1 MNDLF
6 QNSKLIE
13 SGASKKIVFKLKKNK
28 YEFILIDF
36 SKDKIEFY
44 NFIKVY
50 KILKNTNISLPKV
63 YEINFTNYLILMED
77 FGNKRFD
84 DYHNQDNIKE
94 LLMTAVNSLITI
106 QNSLSHTNI
115 QNLDKYN
122 FNILITEI
130 KEIVDYYFPYK
141 SIESNLKNVFFDTWK
156 DEFYKFNFYFDSFVH
171 KDFNMNNL
179 IFLPKK
185 KNHLKCGI
193 IDFQGAFL
201 GFSGWD
207 LFSLLEDS
215 RIFFTDKYNREIL
228 KYFYNNTH
236 QKISYEEFINQYYF
250 LNISRQTRLLGRWI
264 KLDSQFKN
272 KGYLK
277 YIDTTIKRLETSLL
291 NLNNKQLSK
300 LYSKI
305 L

>member
-6 QNSKLIE
+6 QNSRLIE

-28 YEFILIDF
+28 YDFILIDF

-50 KILKNTNISLPKV
+50 KILKNINISLPKI

-115 QNLDKYN
+115 QNLDKNN

-215 RIFFTDKYNREIL
+215 RIFFTDKYNKEIL
-228 KYFYNNTH
+228 KYFYNNTY

-264 KLDSQFKN
+264 KLDSQLKN
-272 KGYLK
+272 KGYLN
-277 YIDTTIKRLETSLL
+277 YIDTTIKRLQTSLL

>member
-50 KILKNTNISLPKV
+50 KILKNTNISLPKI

>member
-6 QNSKLIE
+6 QNSRLIE

-28 YEFILIDF
+28 YDFILIDF

-50 KILKNTNISLPKV
+50 KILKNINISLPKI

-115 QNLDKYN
+115 ENLDKYN

-215 RIFFTDKYNREIL
+215 RIFFTDKYNKEIL
-228 KYFYNNTH
+228 KYFYNNTY

-264 KLDSQFKN
+264 KLDSQLKN
-272 KGYLK
+272 KGYLN
-277 YIDTTIKRLETSLL
+277 YIDTTIKRLQTSLL

>member
-6 QNSKLIE
+6 QNSRLIE

-28 YEFILIDF
+28 YDFILIDF

-50 KILKNTNISLPKV
+50 KILKNINISLPKI

-215 RIFFTDKYNREIL
+215 RIFFTDKYNKEIL
-228 KYFYNNTH
+228 KYFYNNTY

-264 KLDSQFKN
+264 KLDSQLKN
-272 KGYLK
+272 KGYLN
-277 YIDTTIKRLETSLL
+277 YIDTTIKRLQTSLL

>member
-50 KILKNTNISLPKV
+50 KILKNTNISLPKI

-215 RIFFTDKYNREIL
+215 RILFTDKYNKEIL
-228 KYFYNNTH
+228 KYFYNNTY
-236 QKISYEEFINQYYF
+236 QKISYKEFVNQYYF

>member
-6 QNSKLIE
+6 QNSRLIE

-28 YEFILIDF
+28 YDFILIDF

-50 KILKNTNISLPKV
+50 KILKNINISLPKI

-115 QNLDKYN
+115 ENLDKYN

-193 IDFQGAFL
+193 IDFQGAFR

-228 KYFYNNTH
+228 KYFYNNTY

-264 KLDSQFKN
+264 KLDSQLKN
-272 KGYLK
+272 KGYLN
-277 YIDTTIKRLETSLL
+277 YIDTTIKRLQTSLL

>member
-6 QNSKLIE
+6 QNSRLIE

-28 YEFILIDF
+28 YDFILIDF

-50 KILKNTNISLPKV
+50 KILKNINISLPKI

-115 QNLDKYN
+115 ENLDKYN

-215 RIFFTDKYNREIL
+215 RIFFTDKYNKEIL
-228 KYFYNNTH
+228 KYFYNNTY

>member
-6 QNSKLIE
+6 QNSRLIE

-50 KILKNTNISLPKV
+50 KILKNTNISLPKI

-115 QNLDKYN
+115 ENLDKYN

-215 RIFFTDKYNREIL
+215 RIFFTDKYNKEIL
-228 KYFYNNTH
+228 KYFYNNTY

-264 KLDSQFKN
+264 KLDSQLKN
-272 KGYLK
+272 KGYLN
-277 YIDTTIKRLETSLL
+277 YIDTTIKRLQTSLL